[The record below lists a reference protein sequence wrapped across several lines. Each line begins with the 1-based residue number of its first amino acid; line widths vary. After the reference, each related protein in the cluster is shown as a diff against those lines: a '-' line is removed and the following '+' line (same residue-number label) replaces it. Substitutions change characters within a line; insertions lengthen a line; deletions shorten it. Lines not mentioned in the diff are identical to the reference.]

1 MRAPFDEA
9 GVRGAPNQQLRAHF
23 QPNVLHRARRMWHGL
38 RGVALGRNV
47 LIDAGVKLLRYPRRI
62 TIGSDV
68 ILKSGSHLC
77 PCNESAAVSIGSRTT
92 VGFHTLIYASGRIDI
107 GEDCMIAP
115 FVYIVDSDH
124 GMSRKEPMNRQRNQA
139 VPIRIGS
146 DVWIGAHAVVLKG
159 VSIATGAVI
168 AAGSVVREDVPP
180 YSIAGGVPARIIGE
194 RE

>member
-1 MRAPFDEA
+1 MRASVDETA
-9 GVRGAPNQQLRAHF
+9 LRGAPNQQLRSHF
-23 QPNVLHRARRMWHGL
+23 RPTFLHRLRRLWHSL
-38 RGVALGRNV
+38 RGVALGRDV
-47 LIDAGVKLLRYPRRI
+47 LVDANVKLLRYPRRI
-62 TIGSDV
+62 SIGSDV

-92 VGFHTLIYASGRIDI
+92 IGFHTLIYASGRIEI

-124 GMSRKEPMNRQRNQA
+124 GMSRQEPMNRQRNQA
-139 VPIRIGS
+139 LPIHIGS
-146 DVWIGAHAVVLKG
+146 DVWIGAHAVILKG
-159 VSIATGAVI
+159 VNIGTGAVI